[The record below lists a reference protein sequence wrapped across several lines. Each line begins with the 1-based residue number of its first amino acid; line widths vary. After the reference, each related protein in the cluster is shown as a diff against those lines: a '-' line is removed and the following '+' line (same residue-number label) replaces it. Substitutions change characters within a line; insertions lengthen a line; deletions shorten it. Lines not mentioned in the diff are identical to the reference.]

1 MATDILDNAYI
12 SINSNVLTTKANQV
26 EINYEVE
33 TQDDTTFGDTT
44 RSNLGGLKNWTI
56 TVQFVQD
63 FANGVVDSLLFS
75 QVGNVVPFEIRP
87 DAGAVSTSNPK
98 FTGYGL
104 IRSYRPLG
112 GSVGDLMTA
121 TLEMVPGKGAGS
133 PTLTRATS

>member
-44 RSNLGGLKNWTI
+44 RSNLGGLKNWSI

-87 DAGAVSTSNPK
+87 DAGSVGVNNPK
-98 FTGYGL
+98 FTGNAL

-121 TLEMVPGKGAGS
+121 TLEMVPGKGGGTA
-133 PTLTRATS
+133 TLNRATA